1 MLCWIV
7 VPMKVSESILT
18 NAIST
23 QGVNGVFTTDTVG
36 IIESFFDI
44 HGCASAIAN
53 ILSLAECEDR
63 FERIDYRKGEWYRVY
78 VRRDYYIEFR
88 RRYGIYIGNLR
99 EYLT

>member
-1 MLCWIV
+1 M
-7 VPMKVSESILT
+7 SILT

-63 FERIDYRKGEWYRVY
+63 FERIDYRKREWNRVY
-78 VRRDYYIEFR
+78 VKRDYYIELR
-88 RRYGIYIGNLR
+88 RRYGIYVGNLR
-99 EYLT
+99 EYLSRAGLSCAHHR